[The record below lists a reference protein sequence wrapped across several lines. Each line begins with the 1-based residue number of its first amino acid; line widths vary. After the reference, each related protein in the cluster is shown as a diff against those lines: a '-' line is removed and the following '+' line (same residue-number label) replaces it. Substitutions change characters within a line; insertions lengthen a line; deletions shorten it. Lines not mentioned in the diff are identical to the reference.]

1 MELKD
6 ERQAENTR
14 KKLQGLENHYDA
26 ALRDLSPNDRVRLI
40 SLQSIKRMI
49 NQMKEELARYE
60 ARATAKQ

>member
-14 KKLQGLENHYDA
+14 KKLQGLESHYDA

-49 NQMKEELARYE
+49 NQVKEELARYE
-60 ARATAKQ
+60 ARATAK